1 MAEQVNGELNSS
13 EQKVDP
19 WTVKAAAGESTINY
33 DKLIG
38 IIILA
43 DKCMLIT

>member
-1 MAEQVNGELNSS
+1 MAEQRSGESLSSS

-19 WTVKAAAGESTINY
+19 WTVKAAVGESTINY

-38 IIILA
+38 T
-43 DKCMLIT
+43 KNKHNS